1 MVTTKVTNT
10 SKFDVEIKEGNAGVY
25 STVGVVEPNKSL
37 CLTINEHAT
46 YREYWC
52 AMQPSATGEKV
63 ILTSDDCAECEEV
76 EIFIDD
82 GGQLAWKPVQKRNHG
97 RLVPTDKTLA
107 IFFGW
112 VRSFFKKASVDSQPP
127 PVKPQAP
134 K

>member
-25 STVGVVEPNKSL
+25 STVGVVKSEHSL
-37 CLTINEHAT
+37 WLTINEHAT

-76 EIFIDD
+76 EIFID
-82 GGQLAWKPVQKRNHG
+82 GGQLAWKSVQKRNQK
-97 RLVPTDKTLA
+97 RLVPNDKTLA
-107 IFFGW
+107 NFFGW
-112 VRSFFKKASVDSQPP
+112 VRSFFKRENSPNGPSSS
-127 PVKPQAP
+127 
-134 K
+134 